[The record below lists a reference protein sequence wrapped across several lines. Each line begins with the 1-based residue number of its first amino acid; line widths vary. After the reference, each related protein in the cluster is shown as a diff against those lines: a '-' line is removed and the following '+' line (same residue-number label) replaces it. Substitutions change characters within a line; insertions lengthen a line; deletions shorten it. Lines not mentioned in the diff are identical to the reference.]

1 VATDTTLYAWRS
13 AWSTE
18 AMTASMAANLATWRS
33 RPTLIRELSGNPAF
47 TGKDFGLRPVWQP
60 ILPNIIPNAE
70 RPTGPFGS
78 ATRMWNG
85 LDYTDRTTGYG
96 REKELSPAQA
106 LRAVD
111 PSKPGAAIPN
121 ATYPTTAWSNP
132 GEETADVVFPGI
144 EKHPFLTECFFGW
157 VYPATTTDVSGL
169 IQPAVVKLKDC
180 PTAPSN
186 NSSKFVAVVNGKIGT
201 DGAVI
206 NQNAGVTASPPSIDA
221 KRDEMNEIRTPI
233 LVVQVANPWNEPIRL
248 GDFRLDIFGQRYDF
262 PDYELD
268 ASGNVILDANGKPV
282 PLMLNPGSET
292 APVTATVYLIANV
305 LGNAANDS
313 NVSDAAMA
321 TAQGDLS
328 RVAQWDPW
336 FRRRWLDY
344 FDLYELL
351 DKPDVDTV
359 QGSGNW
365 MDPQPKATS
374 PNAWPLYR
382 DGSALPQS
390 KLLNGMQADADTT
403 KVRITDLR
411 VFRDKL
417 TPDNLKR
424 GIVLQRVLRDPSART
439 AAELPFKKNLARWNQ
454 ATSTWQMASAEETQ
468 GMTLEVDR
476 FDADPSFDH
485 FSTKVTAA
493 ATGATADTQ
502 QMFKNPDANFDTNLV
517 TGGRFWSACARI
529 TLPPE
534 KDISPQASAALRDLA
549 ALIGAPIDPVTTRP
563 YTFEEPAGI
572 RGCFPP
578 PTAKILVRSASDPFE
593 CASINPSTGQPQG
606 DSAQPP
612 TQFPGIILGDST
624 NTTGRDYF
632 TTWTHVAR
640 SWSRLFDAQLA
651 TLKADG
657 VAANGGNGRAALV
670 HPAPLVAGA
679 TSNLPVWGW
688 TQQMVDAS
696 FASANSN
703 VIPNDRKAPRFV
715 FAARSEPDSTM
726 NPNRPKRIE
735 LDGFQANP
743 DATEVDAAKI
753 AKPGT
758 VPAVEETALGDIF
771 RLDATASPQDPDTWS
786 PVIGN
791 STWLA
796 DTTDFGWLTTPV
808 WAPLPD
814 FSGLTATTGTPG
826 TTLATGNYPELI
838 LRKAD
843 PTRPRVG
850 WWPTTAMQPGRRDH
864 RAIR

>member
-1 VATDTTLYAWRS
+1 
-13 AWSTE
+13 
-18 AMTASMAANLATWRS
+18 
-33 RPTLIRELSGNPAF
+33 
-47 TGKDFGLRPVWQP
+47 
-60 ILPNIIPNAE
+60 
-70 RPTGPFGS
+70 
-78 ATRMWNG
+78 
-85 LDYTDRTTGYG
+85 
-96 REKELSPAQA
+96 
-106 LRAVD
+106 
-111 PSKPGAAIPN
+111 
-121 ATYPTTAWSNP
+121 
-132 GEETADVVFPGI
+132 
-144 EKHPFLTECFFGW
+144 
-157 VYPATTTDVSGL
+157 
-169 IQPAVVKLKDC
+169 
-180 PTAPSN
+180 
-186 NSSKFVAVVNGKIGT
+186 VNGKIGT

-365 MDPQPKATS
+365 MDPQPKTTS

-382 DGSALPQS
+382 NGTALPQS
-390 KLLNGMQADADTT
+390 KLLNAMQADADTT

-411 VFRDKL
+411 AFRDKL

-439 AAELPFKKNLARWNQ
+439 VAELPLKKNLARWNQ
-454 ATSTWQMASAEETQ
+454 ATLSWQMAAAEETQ

-485 FSTKVTAA
+485 FSAKVTAA

-502 QMFKNPDANFDTNLV
+502 EMFKNPDANFDTNLV

-534 KDISPQASAALRDLA
+534 KDISPQAGAALRDLA
-549 ALIGAPIDPVTTRP
+549 ALIGAPIDPLTTRP

-578 PTAKILVRSASDPFE
+578 PTAKILVRPANDAFE

-640 SWSRLFDAQLA
+640 SWSRLFDAQMA

-657 VAANGGNGRAALV
+657 LGVNGGNNRAALV
-670 HPAPLVAGA
+670 HPTPLVAGA
-679 TSNLPVWGW
+679 TANLPVWGW

-726 NPNRPKRIE
+726 NPN
-735 LDGFQANP
+735 
-743 DATEVDAAKI
+743 
-753 AKPGT
+753 
-758 VPAVEETALGDIF
+758 
-771 RLDATASPQDPDTWS
+771 
-786 PVIGN
+786 
-791 STWLA
+791 
-796 DTTDFGWLTTPV
+796 
-808 WAPLPD
+808 
-814 FSGLTATTGTPG
+814 
-826 TTLATGNYPELI
+826 
-838 LRKAD
+838 
-843 PTRPRVG
+843 
-850 WWPTTAMQPGRRDH
+850 
-864 RAIR
+864 